1 MTGRVLSTDSPAQ
14 ELLGEFYRPARSPW
28 LTTTYQVL
36 REPFAA
42 IAASIII
49 VFTICA
55 VFAPVLAP
63 YSPTEQQALNALEDP
78 SWDHP
83 LGTDQLGRDQLSRM
97 MYGGRV
103 SLGIGVGA
111 VAFAC
116 LVGVTLGLIAGYVRG
131 LVDDIIMRV
140 MEMIIAFPGLILALV
155 LIAMFEPS
163 VKNLLFAIGIASVPP
178 LARLVR
184 SQVLSVRERD
194 YILAARA
201 VGAPGWRILF
211 RHIWPNCMAPV
222 IVAATLSMGFAVLA
236 EAGLSFLG
244 VGVRPPTPTW
254 GSMLQFSFGFI
265 DRAPYLS
272 VVPGT
277 AIFLLVLSFNVLG
290 DALRDAFDP
299 SLRGRGGNH

>member
-1 MTGRVLSTDSPAQ
+1 MTGRVLETDATPQ
-14 ELLGEFYRPARSPW
+14 EFLGEFYRPSRSPW
-28 LTTTYQVL
+28 LTTALKVL

-42 IAASIII
+42 TAAAIILI
-49 VFTICA
+49 FTVCA

-63 YSPTEQQALNALEDP
+63 YSPTDQQALEALQDP
-78 SWDHP
+78 SWRHP

-116 LVGVTLGLIAGYVRG
+116 LLGVTLGLIAGYVRG
-131 LVDDIIMRV
+131 LVDDVIMRL
-140 MEMIIAFPGLILALV
+140 MEVIIAFPGLILALMLV
-155 LIAMFEPS
+155 AFFEPS
-163 VKNLLFAIGIASVPP
+163 VKNLLFAIGVASVPA

-194 YILAARA
+194 YILAARTI
-201 VGAPGWRILF
+201 GAPGWRILF

-265 DRAPYLS
+265 SRAPYLS
-272 VVPGT
+272 IVPGA

-299 SLRGRGGNH
+299 SLRSR

>member
-1 MTGRVLSTDSPAQ
+1 MTERALQSETISP
-14 ELLGEFYRPARSPW
+14 EFLGEFYRRRRSPW
-28 LTTTYQVL
+28 LTTTFKIL
-36 REPFAA
+36 REPFSAVAA
-42 IAASIII
+42 TIII
-49 VFTICA
+49 IFTICA

-63 YSPTEQQALNALEDP
+63 YSPTDQQALEALQSP
-78 SWDHP
+78 SWSHP

-103 SLGIGVGA
+103 SLGIGIGA

-131 LVDDIIMRV
+131 IVDDIIMRL
-140 MEMIIAFPGLILALV
+140 MEMIIAFPGLILALM
-155 LIAMFEPS
+155 LIALFEPS
-163 VKNLLFAIGIASVPP
+163 VKNLLFAIGIASVPG

-184 SQVLSVRERD
+184 SQVLTVRERD
-194 YILAARA
+194 YVLAARSI
-201 VGAPGWRILF
+201 GAPGTRILF

-265 DRAPYLS
+265 SLAPYLS
-272 VVPGT
+272 IVPGA
-277 AIFLLVLSFNVLG
+277 AIFLLVLSFNILG

-299 SLRGRGGNH
+299 SLRGR

>member
-1 MTGRVLSTDSPAQ
+1 MLDQAAQ
-14 ELLGEFYRPARSPW
+14 PQEQQFSDFYSPARSPW
-28 LTTTYQVL
+28 METFFKIL

-42 IAASIII
+42 VAAVIILI
-49 VFTICA
+49 FAICA
-55 VFAPVLAP
+55 IFAPILAP
-63 YSPTEQQALNALEDP
+63 YSPTDQVAMDALQGP
-78 SWDHP
+78 SWSHP

-103 SLGIGVGA
+103 SLGIGIGA
-111 VAFAC
+111 VA
-116 LVGVTLGLIAGYVRG
+116 LSSTVGVLLGLVAGYVRG
-131 LVDDIIMRV
+131 LIDDIIMRV

-155 LIAMFEPS
+155 LVATIGPT
-163 VKNLLFAIGIASVPP
+163 VRNLLIAIGIASVPG

-184 SQVLSVRERD
+184 GQVLTVRERD
-194 YILAARA
+194 FVLAARTI
-201 VGAPGWRILF
+201 GAPGWRILL

-254 GSMLQFSFGFI
+254 GSMLQFSFGFMSI
-265 DRAPYLS
+265 APYLS
-272 VVPGT
+272 IVPGV

-290 DALRDAFDP
+290 DTLRDVFDP
-299 SLRGRGGNH
+299 SLRGRH

>member
-1 MTGRVLSTDSPAQ
+1 MLEEASTAAVPSEFNRPSQAPLLAGTRRVLS
-14 ELLGEFYRPARSPW
+14 
-28 LTTTYQVL
+28 
-36 REPFAA
+36 EPVVAVCVAVILIFAVCA
-42 IAASIII
+42 I
-49 VFTICA
+49 
-55 VFAPVLAP
+55 FAPLLSP
-63 YSPTEQQALNALEDP
+63 YSPREQVASEALQEP
-78 SWDHP
+78 SWRHP

-97 MYGGRV
+97 MYGARV
-103 SLGIGVGA
+103 SLGIGLGA
-111 VAFAC
+111 VAFGSAI
-116 LVGVTLGLIAGYVRG
+116 GVVLGLVAGYLRG
-131 LVDDIIMRV
+131 IVDEVIMRL

-155 LIAMFEPS
+155 LISLLGPS
-163 VKNLLFAIGIASVPP
+163 VQNLLIAIGIAGVPA

-194 YILAARA
+194 YVLAARA
-201 VGAPGWRILF
+201 LGAGDVRVLF

-265 DRAPYLS
+265 SIAPYLS
-272 VVPGT
+272 IVPGL

-299 SLRGRGGNH
+299 SLRGR